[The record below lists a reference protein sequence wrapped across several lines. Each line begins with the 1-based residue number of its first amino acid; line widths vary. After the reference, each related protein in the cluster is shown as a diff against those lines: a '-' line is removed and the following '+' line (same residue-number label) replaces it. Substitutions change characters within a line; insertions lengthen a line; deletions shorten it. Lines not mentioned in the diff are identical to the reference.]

1 VTPLRLLT
9 FSTLFPNAARPNH
22 GVFVE
27 NRLRH
32 LVASGA
38 ATSTVIAPVPWF
50 PSAAPRFGD
59 WGRHARAPR
68 AEERN
73 GLAVLHPRY
82 PVLPRIGMTLAPWL
96 LFRALLPVLRAMHAR
111 DPVDAIDA
119 HYLYPDGVAAV
130 WLGRQLG
137 VPVVVTARG
146 TDVTLIPRY
155 ALPRRL
161 IRGAIR
167 DAAAL
172 IAVSAALKQ
181 GLVELGATPEKVT
194 VLRNG
199 VDTTLFR
206 PPVDR
211 EAARRTLGLSKPTLL
226 SVGLLIERKGHH
238 HTIAAMRQLPE
249 FELLI
254 VGEGPE
260 QARLAGLVERYGL
273 GETVRLLG
281 PRPHGDLPLLYGAA
295 DALVLASSRE
305 GWANVLLEAMACG
318 TPVVASNIPGNPE
331 VVRQAAAGVIAAA
344 NTPDGF
350 AAAVR
355 RLFAAPPTR
364 AATRAYAEQFG
375 WEETTAG
382 QLAVFRKVQ
391 MRRTGRQDGLVVA
404 GASG

>member
-1 VTPLRLLT
+1 MSALRQASVAPIRLLT

-32 LVASGA
+32 LVAGGA
-38 ATSTVIAPVPWF
+38 AASTVVAPVPWF

-59 WGRHARAPR
+59 WARYARAPR
-68 AEERN
+68 AEQRN
-73 GLAVLHPRY
+73 GLLVLHPRY
-82 PVLPRIGMTLAPWL
+82 PLLPRVGMSLAPWL
-96 LFRALLPVLRAMHAR
+96 LFRALLPVVRAMHAQE
-111 DPVDAIDA
+111 PFDAIDA

-130 WLGRQLG
+130 WLGRRLG
-137 VPVVVTARG
+137 LPVVVTARG

-155 ALPRRL
+155 TMPRRL

-172 IAVSAALKQ
+172 IAVSAALKAT
-181 GLVELGATPEKVT
+181 LIELGAPPDKVT

-206 PPVDR
+206 PPPDR
-211 EAARRTLGLSKPTLL
+211 EAARRTLGLNTPTLI

-238 HTIAAMRQLPE
+238 HTIEAMRQLPG
-249 FELLI
+249 FSLLI

-260 QARLAGLVERYGL
+260 HVRLAGLIERHGL
-273 GETVRLLG
+273 GDRVRLLG
-281 PRPHGDLPLLYGAA
+281 PLPHVELPSLYGAA
-295 DALVLASSRE
+295 DALVLASARE
-305 GWANVLLEAMACG
+305 GWANVLLESMACG

-331 VVRQAAAGVIAAA
+331 VVREAAAGVIAEA

-355 RLFAAPPTR
+355 RLFTALPDR

-375 WEETTAG
+375 WDETTAG
-382 QLAVFRKVQ
+382 QIAVFR
-391 MRRTGRQDGLVVA
+391 RLRGVA
-404 GASG
+404 AA